1 VHDIA
6 SPFDLPPIVQQ
17 RLQLDDPECLAW
29 VERVMTLLAARMPP
43 EQALWWWVRNHI
55 ALRRSP
61 AYFLSEE
68 WQPDDALARFV
79 EGYAKQG

>member
-1 VHDIA
+1 MHVAA

-17 RLQLDDPECLAW
+17 RLRLDDPECLAW
-29 VERVMTLLAARMPP
+29 VERVMTLLAVRMPP

-61 AYFLSEE
+61 AYFLPEG
-68 WQPDDALARFV
+68 WQPGDALARFL
-79 EGYAKQG
+79 EGYARQG